1 MQLGCSNKNRVKLLP
16 AQGADG
22 ADNGGSG
29 AKRGHKRGGDGKD
42 ALNYRKNLFDGGK
55 NLLLE
60 EVLLLGGINGGT
72 EVHFIYKGAKR
83 FKGVMPYADIII
95 WGTCPSTP
103 PPPHSATRFK
113 WVRGDA
119 TVRPDEPCLGNRR
132 FYDRERFGKP

>member
-1 MQLGCSNKNRVKLLP
+1 MQLGCSNKNRFKLLP

-60 EVLLLGGINGGT
+60 EVLLLRGINGGT
-72 EVHFIYKGAKR
+72 EVHFILKGR
-83 FKGVMPYADIII
+83 EEVQ
-95 WGTCPSTP
+95 
-103 PPPHSATRFK
+103 
-113 WVRGDA
+113 RGL
-119 TVRPDEPCLGNRR
+119 CHMQIL
-132 FYDRERFGKP
+132 